1 MIKIGLSLVHEK
13 KSKEST
19 ISGTYLVYDFK
30 NVIVD
35 QLFDT
40 FFIKNKNLF
49 AFESL
54 KFHCIDS
61 DVLFI

>member
-1 MIKIGLSLVHEK
+1 MIRIGLSLVHEK
-13 KSKEST
+13 KAKEST

-40 FFIKNKNLF
+40 FTIKNKKLY

-54 KFHCIDS
+54 KIHWIDS

>member
-19 ISGTYLVYDFK
+19 ISGTYLPYDFK
-30 NVIVD
+30 NVFVD

-40 FFIKNKNLF
+40 FPIKNK
-49 AFESL
+49 
-54 KFHCIDS
+54 K
-61 DVLFI
+61 

>member
-40 FFIKNKNLF
+40 FSIKNKKLY

-54 KFHCIDS
+54 KFH
-61 DVLFI
+61 